1 MTESS
6 VREAFVKKSLG
17 VIFVA
22 LLIDILAFTIILPL
36 FPRIIAYYDDQDG
49 QDPDSFYYAI
59 LVLVRRFRESLGMTG
74 SRLDIVLFG
83 GFIGSL
89 FSFLQFVSSP
99 VIGSL
104 SDKYGRKNVLLMSMI
119 GNALS
124 MLLWIFSKSFFIFV
138 LSRVVGGLTEG
149 NVQMSI
155 AMISDITTPE
165 TRSRGLALVGIAF
178 SLGFTVGPPIGAYFA
193 SIDLLESF
201 PFLRSYGINSFS
213 SPAIFAL
220 VLIVIETAYM
230 AAFLPET
237 LGFKKDAP
245 STVDV
250 KSDSV
255 SPALTRTA
263 AAKKKQAA
271 LDAAAA
277 VPVMDEKKAEQTLT
291 LLSLYHFLF
300 LFFFSGMEF
309 TLTFLTYDR
318 FQFSH
323 AQQGK
328 YLGLMGIVSACVQGG
343 YVRRF
348 AHKVVTEKTIVVQGM
363 ASCCVGLWVIGQLA
377 VGEQGVVWIYVG
389 AVFLAFT
396 SGTVV
401 TTLTSLA
408 SLTISGTKLNPLDEA
423 PKGLSTNQG
432 KILGQFRSAGQLGRS
447 MGPLFACS
455 AYWVLG
461 SPSSYG
467 IGSMAIGLLAVSMH
481 FIVPNGSVK
490 GKAKVE

>member
-1 MTESS
+1 MAAKPTPPPPRSGD
-6 VREAFVKKSLG
+6 AFVGRALTT
-17 VIFVA
+17 IFIA

-36 FPRIIAYYDDQDG
+36 FPRILDYYSTVDG
-49 QDPDSFYYAI
+49 PVETSFYHTI
-59 LVLVRRFRESLGMTG
+59 LVRVQAFRALIGGSG

-89 FSFLQFVSSP
+89 FSFLQFIASP
-99 VIGSL
+99 WIGSL
-104 SDKYGRKNVLLMSMI
+104 SDRYGRKNVLLISMI

-193 SIDLLESF
+193 SIDLIKEF
-201 PFLRSYGINSFS
+201 PALKDYGINSYS

-220 VLIVIETAYM
+220 VLIIIETAYM
-230 AAFLPET
+230 AAYLPET
-237 LGFKKDAP
+237 LGFKKEKPMTSAF
-245 STVDV
+245 
-250 KSDSV
+250 
-255 SPALTRTA
+255 TRS
-263 AAKKKQAA
+263 AAKRRTVSAKEQSSKESTES
-271 LDAAAA
+271 A
-277 VPVMDEKKAEQTLT
+277 VF
-291 LLSLYHFLF
+291 LLSLFHFLY

-318 FQFSH
+318 FNFSNK
-323 AQQGK
+323 QQGK
-328 YLGLMGIVSACVQGG
+328 YLATLGIVAALVQGG

-348 AHKVVTEKTIVVQGM
+348 AHKYVSEKSIIIQGM
-363 ASCCVGLWVIGQLA
+363 ISCSIGLFIIGNLA
-377 VGEQGVVWIYVG
+377 KGMDMGPRWLYIG

-408 SLTISGTKLNPLDEA
+408 SLTITGTKPTNEHEESPRNISE
-423 PKGLSTNQG
+423 NQG
-432 KILGQFRSAGQLGRS
+432 KYLGSFRSMGQLGRS
-447 MGPLFACS
+447 MGPLAACS

-461 SPSSYG
+461 SPISYT
-467 IGSMAIGLLAVSMH
+467 IGSVAIGCIAVAMH
-481 FIVPNGSVK
+481 FFVPDVPLPSK
-490 GKAKVE
+490 KKSE

>member
-1 MTESS
+1 MVQDQTA
-6 VREAFVKKSLG
+6 VNKALRT
-17 VIFVA
+17 IFTA

-36 FPRIIAYYDDQDG
+36 FPRILNYYHTTDG
-49 QDPDSFYYAI
+49 TDESSFYYAG
-59 LVLVRRFRESLGMTG
+59 LVLVRRFRDAIGGSG

-89 FSFLQFVSSP
+89 FSLLQFVASP
-99 VIGSL
+99 FIGAL
-104 SDKYGRKNVLLMSMI
+104 SDRYGRRNILLLSMI

-124 MLLWIFSKSFFIFV
+124 MLLWIFSKSFFLFV

-193 SIDLLESF
+193 SIDLLEKL
-201 PFLRSYGINSFS
+201 PFLAQYGINSFS

-220 VLIVIETAYM
+220 FLIIIETAYM
-230 AAFLPET
+230 AAALPET
-237 LGFKKDAP
+237 LHFKKSGATTSSP
-245 STVDV
+245 KVNE
-250 KSDSV
+250 KSAATLAAITTAD
-255 SPALTRTA
+255 TA
-263 AAKKKQAA
+263 ASKKQIASAESRLNLLA
-271 LDAAAA
+271 LF
-277 VPVMDEKKAEQTLT
+277 
-291 LLSLYHFLF
+291 HFLF

-318 FQFSH
+318 FGFTN

-328 YLGLMGIVSACVQGG
+328 YLAFLGVLSALVQGG

-348 AHKVVTEKTIVVQGM
+348 AHKKVTEKAIVVQGM
-363 ASCCVGLWVIGQLA
+363 ASCAIGLFIIGVFARGNETGQIWL
-377 VGEQGVVWIYVG
+377 WIG
-389 AVFLAFT
+389 AAFLAFT

-408 SLTISGTKLNPLDEA
+408 SLAISGKKIVNEHDETA
-423 PKGLSTNQG
+423 AKNLSANQG
-432 KILGQFRSAGQLGRS
+432 KMLGKFRSMGQLGRS
-447 MGPLFACS
+447 MGPLAACS
-455 AYWVLG
+455 TYWVLG
-461 SPSSYG
+461 SPVSYG
-467 IGSMAIGLLAVSMH
+467 TGSAAIAVLTVAM
-481 FIVPNGSVK
+481 IIAVPDSGVAITK
-490 GKAKVE
+490 KTKKE

>member
-1 MTESS
+1 MVSFIQ
-6 VREAFVKKSLG
+6 RSLTT
-17 VIFVA
+17 IFIA

-36 FPRIIAYYDDQDG
+36 FPRILDYYNTVDG
-49 QDPDSFYYAI
+49 ADTPLQDSFYYHA
-59 LVLVRRFRESLGMTG
+59 LVLVRQFRTAIGGTG

-99 VIGSL
+99 IIGSL
-104 SDKYGRKNVLLMSMI
+104 SDKYGRKTILLLSMI

-124 MLLWIFSKSFFIFV
+124 MLLWIFSKSFFLFV
-138 LSRVVGGLTEG
+138 MSRVVGGLTEG

-193 SIDLLESF
+193 SFDLLDKF
-201 PFLRSYGINSFS
+201 PVLRAYGINSFS

-220 VLIVIETAYM
+220 ILIVVETAYM

-237 LGFKKDAP
+237 LNFKKESSSTAGKAP
-245 STVDV
+245 
-250 KSDSV
+250 
-255 SPALTRTA
+255 
-263 AAKKKQAA
+263 AAKKSSSAA
-271 LDAAAA
+271 
-277 VPVMDEKKAEQTLT
+277 KASERTAESTLN
-291 LLSLYHFLF
+291 LLSLVHFLF
-300 LFFFSGMEF
+300 LFCFSGMEF

-318 FQFSH
+318 FGFTN

-328 YLGLMGIVSACVQGG
+328 YLAFLGVVSACVQGG

-348 AHKVVTEKTIVVQGM
+348 AHKVVSEKSIVVQGM
-363 ASCCVGLWVIGQLA
+363 ISCSIGLALIGLLA
-377 VGEQGVVWIYVG
+377 QGDGGKTWLWMG
-389 AVFLAFT
+389 APFLAFT

-408 SLTISGTKLNPLDEA
+408 SLTVSGTRISEHDDS
-423 PKGLSTNQG
+423 PKNLSANQG
-432 KILGQFRSAGQLGRS
+432 KVLGKFRSMGQLGRS
-447 MGPLFACS
+447 LGPIVACS
-455 AYWVLG
+455 GYWVLG
-461 SPSSYG
+461 SAASYAL
-467 IGSMAIGLLAVSMH
+467 GSLAIGAIALGTAVL
-481 FIVPNGSVK
+481 VPAGAAAAAPK
-490 GKAKVE
+490 KTAKKSD